1 MPALWDDIPMTT
13 RTKRETVTFR
23 YPFALDGMSRILPAG
38 DYEVVTDE
46 EMIEGLS
53 FPVYRRLATMMMVP
67 TPTASIEMLNIDPL
81 NLADARKRDK
91 QAARAETGAAQA
103 KVP

>member
-1 MPALWDDIPMTT
+1 MTT
-13 RTKRETVTFR
+13 RTKRVTVTFR
-23 YPFALDGMSRILPAG
+23 FPFALDGMSRILPAG
-38 DYEVVTDE
+38 DNEVVTDE

-67 TPTASIEMLNIDPL
+67 TPAASIEILNIDPL

-91 QAARAETGAAQA
+91 QTARAETGAAQA